1 VEIIKM
7 VRSLYPAA
15 PVLLVDDE
23 AQFLASAVFILKGA
37 GINNVVTCSDSR
49 RVMSLLEAQAF
60 SVVLLDLS
68 MPHIAGIDL
77 LPEILARFPGTPVI
91 IISAANDTE
100 TEVRCL
106 GQGALAYLLKPL
118 HGDSLIAVVKQAAGQ
133 ASTEQ

>member
-1 VEIIKM
+1 M
-7 VRSLYPAA
+7 VKSLYPAA

-23 AQFLASAVFILKGA
+23 AQFLASAAFILKGA

-49 RVMSLLEAQAF
+49 RVLSLLEAQVF
-60 SVVLLDLS
+60 SAVLLDLS

-91 IISAANDTE
+91 IISAGTDTE
-100 TEVRCL
+100 TVVQCMR
-106 GQGALAYLLKPL
+106 QGALAYLLKPL

>member
-23 AQFLASAVFILKGA
+23 KQFLASAAFILKGA

-49 RVMSLLEAQAF
+49 RVMTLLEAQTF
-60 SVVLLDLS
+60 SAVLLDLF
-68 MPHIAGIDL
+68 MPHIAGTDL

-91 IISAANDTE
+91 IISAAADTE
-100 TEVRCL
+100 TAVHCMQ
-106 GQGALAYLLKPL
+106 QGALAYLLKPL
-118 HGDSLIAVVKQAAGQ
+118 HGDSLIAVVKQAADQ
-133 ASTEQ
+133 T

>member
-1 VEIIKM
+1 M

-23 AQFLASAVFILKGA
+23 VQFLASAAFILKGA

-49 RVMSLLEAQAF
+49 RVMTLLEAQRF
-60 SVVLLDLS
+60 SAVLLDLF
-68 MPHIAGIDL
+68 MPYIPGTDL

-91 IISAANDTE
+91 IISAAADTE
-100 TEVRCL
+100 TAVQCMR
-106 GQGALAYLLKPL
+106 QGALAYLLKPL

-133 ASTEQ
+133 AWKD